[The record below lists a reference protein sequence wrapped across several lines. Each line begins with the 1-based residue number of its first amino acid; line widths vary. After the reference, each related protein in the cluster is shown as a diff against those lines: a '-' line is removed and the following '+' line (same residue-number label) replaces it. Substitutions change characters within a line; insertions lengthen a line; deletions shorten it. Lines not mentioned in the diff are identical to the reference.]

1 MFFEMMFCVFI
12 IEENRVFYSHYGQF
26 IVYLQFSC

>member
-12 IEENRVFYSHYGQF
+12 VGENRAFYSHYGQF
-26 IVYLQFSC
+26 IVNLQ